1 MAMRK
6 ERPGRAAVVEQGWPK
21 AHKWLLLRRASQ
33 LGILALFL
41 AGPLTGVW
49 IVTGNLS
56 ASMTLGV
63 LPLTDPLLL
72 AQSMLSGAWPAVSGL
87 VGALLVLV
95 FYALVGGRVFCSWV
109 CPVNLVTDLA
119 AWLGRRLDIRPG
131 GRLSRELRYWLL
143 ALVLLFPLL
152 TGVIVWEYL
161 NPVSMAHRGLIFGMG
176 WGWAVLAAVL
186 LYDLFVVRRGW
197 CGHLCPVG
205 AFYGLLGA
213 GAAVRVSAEGRGRC
227 DDCMDCFAICPEPQV
242 IKPALK
248 GSARGVGPVIR
259 DVDCTNCGRCIDV
272 CSKDVFRF
280 RIGYRRSAESQG
292 AAGRSAA
299 SSAIPSP
306 IHSADR

>member
-1 MAMRK
+1 MNAH
-6 ERPGRAAVVEQGWPK
+6 PGQTARAQQGWLK

-41 AGPLTGVW
+41 AGPLAGIW

-56 ASMTLGV
+56 ASLTLGV

-72 AQSMLSGAWPAVSGL
+72 AQSMLSGAWPIASAL
-87 VGALLVLV
+87 IGALIVLV

-119 AWLGRRLDIRPG
+119 AWLGRRLDIRAS
-131 GRLSRELRYWLL
+131 GRISRDARYWLL
-143 ALVLLFPLL
+143 GLILLFPLA
-152 TGVIVWEYL
+152 TGVIAWEYL
-161 NPVSMAHRGLIFGMG
+161 NPVSIAHRGLIFGMG
-176 WGWAVLAAVL
+176 WGWALLLAVL

-205 AFYGLLGA
+205 AFYGLVGA
-213 GAAVRVSAEGRGRC
+213 KPAVRVAAAGRERC

-248 GSARGVGPVIR
+248 GAAQGHGPVIA
-259 DVDCTNCGRCIDV
+259 DMQCTNCGRCIDV
-272 CSKDVFRF
+272 CGKNVFGF
-280 RIGYRRSAESQG
+280 TLAYRRADLGRGEPVGEGARAAAATRHPVSSQPG
-292 AAGRSAA
+292 G
-299 SSAIPSP
+299 
-306 IHSADR
+306 